1 MKTNKI
7 AILIVAVII
16 LCVIAFAS
24 ITLFI
29 HAQGNVNEIP
39 ADVTN
44 LIEEYLAA
52 YREGTDKSVA
62 FTYFN
67 DEFRKE
73 AYIVSG
79 DKLLDYEIQS
89 IERIN
94 DNLYAISILVKTTQT
109 ECYMGD
115 DLELVYNFT
124 AKIDGQWKYINGVT
138 NIPEDLRENLLVE
151 DYTYQNENIV
161 G

>member
-1 MKTNKI
+1 MKAKKI
-7 AILIVAVII
+7 AVLVVVAII

-24 ITLFI
+24 ITLRI
-29 HAQGNVNEIP
+29 HAQSNVNDIP
-39 ADVTN
+39 ADITN

-52 YREGTDKSVA
+52 YREGTDKSVE

-94 DNLYAISILVKTTQT
+94 DNLFAISILVKTTQT

-115 DLELVYNFT
+115 DLQLVYNFA
-124 AKIDGQWKYINGVT
+124 AKIDGQWKYINGVS
-138 NIPEDLRENLLVE
+138 NIPEDLRENLIVE
-151 DYTYQNENIV
+151 KYTYQSENIV